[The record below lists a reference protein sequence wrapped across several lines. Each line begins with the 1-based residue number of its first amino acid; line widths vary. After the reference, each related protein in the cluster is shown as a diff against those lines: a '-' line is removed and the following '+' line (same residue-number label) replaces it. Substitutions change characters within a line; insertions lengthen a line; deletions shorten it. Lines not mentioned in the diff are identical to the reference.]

1 MLLETIAFLKQ
12 KGYRSIG
19 FLSEPLNISNLS
31 DRFQAYQE
39 GLAQYGYP
47 FRPEHV
53 FISDTFR
60 EDHFGN
66 GFRYMEQLLRTHA
79 RQELPEVFIA
89 SSDLLAVGVMKAV
102 QEAGYRIPEDFAIVG
117 FDNLQISACV
127 QPPLTTVCQDRAQL
141 GHEIW
146 KQARAWHEGRPPQ
159 NVVLGQTLVIRGS
172 C

>member
-1 MLLETIAFLKQ
+1 M
-12 KGYRSIG
+12 
-19 FLSEPLNISNLS
+19 S
-31 DRFQAYQE
+31 DRFAAYQK
-39 GLAQYGYP
+39 GLSQYGYP

-66 GFRYMEQLLRTHA
+66 GCRYMEQLLRTHA
-79 RQELPEVFIA
+79 RHELPEAFIV
-89 SSDLLAVGVMKAV
+89 SSDMLAVGVMKAI
-102 QEAGYRIPEDFAIVG
+102 QEADYRIPEDFAIVG

-127 QPPLTTVCQDRAQL
+127 QPPLTTVCQDRARL

-146 KQARAWHEGRPPQ
+146 EQAKAWHEGRTPQ
-159 NVVLGQTLVIRGS
+159 NVVLGQSLIIRDS